1 MGIKDYSKLI
11 DGETW
16 AFIETTRSYYPD
28 NTANRS
34 ISHQRSVYDA
44 MCSHFAVGNQPD
56 VSWKDIAI
64 DAQSHKITLREYGQ
78 YNSNHHTVVLYCHGG
93 GFVLGGLE
101 SHHDICAE
109 ICQRTGYR
117 VISVDYRLAPENL
130 HPAAFDDAMM
140 ALIWVTKILCQDV
153 VVCGDSA
160 GGNLAA
166 AISHKTRKSAFQPIG
181 QVLIYPVLGGSTDQ
195 GSFVEHAHAPLLNT
209 SDVEY
214 YARIRTGN
222 DADLTD
228 PTYDPLRDNNF
239 ANLPPSVIFSAEC
252 DPLCDDG
259 KTYAESIATAGGKSQ
274 WFHEAGMVHGYL
286 RARHSANLAKSSF
299 TRIIEAIN
307 HLGRSEWP
315 YNALK

>member
-1 MGIKDYSKLI
+1 MGNKDYSKLI
-11 DGETW
+11 DAETW

-28 NTANRS
+28 NTTGRS

-44 MCSHFAVGNQPD
+44 MCSHFSVGNQPN

-64 DAQSHKITLREYGQ
+64 DGRSHKIGLREYVH
-78 YNSNHHTVVLYCHGG
+78 NTSVHHSTVLYCHGG

-109 ICQRTGYR
+109 VCQRTGYR

-130 HPAAFDDAMM
+130 HPAAFDDAMS
-140 ALIWVTKILCQDV
+140 ALNWIHENKWANVIA
-153 VVCGDSA
+153 CGDSA

-166 AISHKTRKSAFQPIG
+166 ALCHKTRESPLKPVG
-181 QVLIYPVLGGSTDQ
+181 QVLIYPVLGGNTDQ
-195 GSFVEHAHAPLLNT
+195 GSFVEHAHAPLLSANG
-209 SDVEY
+209 VEY
-214 YARIRTGN
+214 YAKIRIGS

-228 PTYDPLRDNNF
+228 PSYDPLRDNNF
-239 ANLPPSVIFSAEC
+239 ANLPPSVIFSAEF

-274 WFHEAGMVHGYL
+274 WFHEAGMIHGYL
-286 RARHSANLAKSSF
+286 RARHSANRARSSF
-299 TRIIEAIN
+299 TRIVEAIEV
-307 HLGRSEWP
+307 LGRNEWP
-315 YNALK
+315 YSNP